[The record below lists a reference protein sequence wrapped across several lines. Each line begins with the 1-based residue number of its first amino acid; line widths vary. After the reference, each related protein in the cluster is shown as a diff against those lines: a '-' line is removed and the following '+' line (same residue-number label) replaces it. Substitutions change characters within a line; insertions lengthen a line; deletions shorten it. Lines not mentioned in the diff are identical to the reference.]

1 MEPSRVKEGQQFSV
15 WVTEGFLEGVTSMI
29 KPEEQA
35 DGGGRGQLR
44 RPLHSIGM
52 EYAEVQQQDPL
63 GLAHPVYWEM
73 GGGESSNG
81 EH

>member
-1 MEPSRVKEGQQFSV
+1 
-15 WVTEGFLEGVTSMI
+15 MI

>member
-1 MEPSRVKEGQQFSV
+1 MTCK
-15 WVTEGFLEGVTSMI
+15 I
-29 KPEEQA
+29 KPEGQA

-63 GLAHPVYWEM
+63 GLVYPVNWETA
-73 GGGESSNG
+73 GGGQ
-81 EH
+81 